1 MHAVQNCVVCGGST
15 DLTDFSR
22 GGRKWSVC
30 QPDINAIAVASTLAT
45 PTADS
50 RAERILMLIVARRD
64 EYRDKQ
70 LAAGPGTTD
79 QAVIDGAQQAWEF
92 AEEYDRL
99 LADIESLT

>member
-1 MHAVQNCVVCGGST
+1 MHAVRNCVICGGLT

-22 GGRKWSVC
+22 GGIQWSVC

-45 PTADS
+45 PTAHS
-50 RAERILMLIVARRD
+50 RAEQILLLIVARRD

-70 LAAGPGTTD
+70 LAAGPGITD

-99 LADIESLT
+99 LVDIESLS

>member
-1 MHAVQNCVVCGGST
+1 MHAVRHCVVCGGST
-15 DLTDFSR
+15 DLTGFSR
-22 GGRKWSVC
+22 GGRQWSVC

-50 RAERILMLIVARRD
+50 RSERILRLILARRD

-79 QAVIDGAQQAWEF
+79 QAAIDGAQQAWEF

-99 LADIESLT
+99 LAEIESES

>member
-1 MHAVQNCVVCGGST
+1 
-15 DLTDFSR
+15 
-22 GGRKWSVC
+22 
-30 QPDINAIAVASTLAT
+30 
-45 PTADS
+45 
-50 RAERILMLIVARRD
+50 MLIVARRD